1 MTTAPEPDDRS
12 VELDLL
18 ARITK
23 RERAAF
29 EQLYTR
35 YSNILY
41 ATAMKFLKED
51 ADAQDVV
58 QDVFIQIWDKAKLY
72 DPAKGKPL
80 TWALTMTRNRSIDRI
95 RAIQR
100 RTRLRDDFEKE
111 TVADESAGIRE
122 ALSGVDASERTQI
135 LRDAVARLSPE
146 QRKVIDLAFFGGLT
160 QSEIADRLGITLER
174 VEAVLA
180 TCHGFEPTGVMARSV
195 PECLKLQ
202 LIERNRFDPAMAV
215 CSTIWSC
222 WPNGTCRG

>member
-1 MTTAPEPDDRS
+1 MTTAPESDDRT

-18 ARITK
+18 ARINK

-111 TVADESAGIRE
+111 TVADESTGIRE

-135 LRDAVARLSPE
+135 LRDAVGRLSPE

-160 QSEIADRLGITLER
+160 QSEIADRLG
-174 VEAVLA
+174 
-180 TCHGFEPTGVMARSV
+180 EPLGTVKARARRGLMK
-195 PECLKLQ
+195 LKEL
-202 LIERNRFDPAMAV
+202 LGEKP
-215 CSTIWSC
+215 
-222 WPNGTCRG
+222 

>member
-1 MTTAPEPDDRS
+1 MTTAPESDDRA

-160 QSEIADRLGITLER
+160 QSEIADRLG
-174 VEAVLA
+174 
-180 TCHGFEPTGVMARSV
+180 EPLGTVKARARRGLMK
-195 PECLKLQ
+195 LKEHLG
-202 LIERNRFDPAMAV
+202 EKP
-215 CSTIWSC
+215 
-222 WPNGTCRG
+222 

>member
-1 MTTAPEPDDRS
+1 MTTAPEPDDRT

-160 QSEIADRLGITLER
+160 QSEIADRLG
-174 VEAVLA
+174 
-180 TCHGFEPTGVMARSV
+180 EPLGTVKARARRGLMK
-195 PECLKLQ
+195 LKEL
-202 LIERNRFDPAMAV
+202 LGEKP
-215 CSTIWSC
+215 
-222 WPNGTCRG
+222 

>member
-1 MTTAPEPDDRS
+1 MTTAPEPDDRA

-122 ALSGVDASERTQI
+122 ALSGVYASERTQI

-160 QSEIADRLGITLER
+160 QSEIADRLG
-174 VEAVLA
+174 
-180 TCHGFEPTGVMARSV
+180 EPLGTIKARARRGLMK
-195 PECLKLQ
+195 LKEHLG
-202 LIERNRFDPAMAV
+202 EKP
-215 CSTIWSC
+215 
-222 WPNGTCRG
+222 

>member
-1 MTTAPEPDDRS
+1 MSQAPEPDDRAI
-12 VELDLL
+12 ELELL
-18 ARITK
+18 ARVAQ

-29 EQLYTR
+29 EELYDR

-80 TWALTMTRNRSIDRI
+80 TWALTLTRNRSIDRI

-122 ALSGVDASERTQI
+122 ALSGVDAGEKSQI
-135 LRDAVARLSPE
+135 LRDAVGQLSPQ
-146 QRKVIDLAFFGGLT
+146 QRRVIELAFFRGLT
-160 QSEIADRLGITLER
+160 QSEVAGELG
-174 VEAVLA
+174 
-180 TCHGFEPTGVMARSV
+180 EPLGTVKARARRGLMK
-195 PECLKLQ
+195 LKEIL
-202 LIERNRFDPAMAV
+202 
-215 CSTIWSC
+215 
-222 WPNGTCRG
+222 GTQP

>member
-1 MTTAPEPDDRS
+1 MTTAPEPDDRA

-23 RERAAF
+23 RERVAF

-160 QSEIADRLGITLER
+160 QSEIADRLG
-174 VEAVLA
+174 
-180 TCHGFEPTGVMARSV
+180 EPLGTVKARARRGLMK
-195 PECLKLQ
+195 LKEHLG
-202 LIERNRFDPAMAV
+202 EKP
-215 CSTIWSC
+215 
-222 WPNGTCRG
+222 

>member
-1 MTTAPEPDDRS
+1 MTTAPEPDDRA

-18 ARITK
+18 ARITN
-23 RERAAF
+23 RERVAF
-29 EQLYTR
+29 EELYTR

-80 TWALTMTRNRSIDRI
+80 TWALTLTRNRSIDRI

-100 RTRLRDDFEKE
+100 RSRLRDDFEKE
-111 TVADESAGIRE
+111 TVADESTGIRE

-160 QSEIADRLGITLER
+160 QSEIADRLG
-174 VEAVLA
+174 
-180 TCHGFEPTGVMARSV
+180 EPLGTIKARARRGLMK
-195 PECLKLQ
+195 LKEILG
-202 LIERNRFDPAMAV
+202 EKP
-215 CSTIWSC
+215 
-222 WPNGTCRG
+222 

>member
-1 MTTAPEPDDRS
+1 MTTAPESDDRT

-160 QSEIADRLGITLER
+160 QSEIADRLG
-174 VEAVLA
+174 
-180 TCHGFEPTGVMARSV
+180 EPLGTVKARARRGLMK
-195 PECLKLQ
+195 LKEHLG
-202 LIERNRFDPAMAV
+202 EKP
-215 CSTIWSC
+215 
-222 WPNGTCRG
+222 

>member
-1 MTTAPEPDDRS
+1 MTTAPESDDRT

-29 EQLYTR
+29 EELYTR

-135 LRDAVARLSPE
+135 LRDAVGRLSPE

-160 QSEIADRLGITLER
+160 QSEIADRLG
-174 VEAVLA
+174 
-180 TCHGFEPTGVMARSV
+180 EPLGTVKARARRGLMK
-195 PECLKLQ
+195 LKEHLG
-202 LIERNRFDPAMAV
+202 EKP
-215 CSTIWSC
+215 
-222 WPNGTCRG
+222 

>member
-1 MTTAPEPDDRS
+1 MTTAPEPDDRA

-111 TVADESAGIRE
+111 TVVDESAGVRE
-122 ALSGVDASERTQI
+122 ALSGVDASEKSQI
-135 LRDAVARLSPE
+135 LRDAVGRLSPE
-146 QRKVIDLAFFGGLT
+146 QRKVIELAFFGGLT
-160 QSEIADRLGITLER
+160 QSEVADRLG
-174 VEAVLA
+174 
-180 TCHGFEPTGVMARSV
+180 EPLGTVKARARRGLMK
-195 PECLKLQ
+195 LKEILGPQ
-202 LIERNRFDPAMAV
+202 P
-215 CSTIWSC
+215 
-222 WPNGTCRG
+222 

>member
-1 MTTAPEPDDRS
+1 MTTAPEPDDRT

-29 EQLYTR
+29 EELYTR

-146 QRKVIDLAFFGGLT
+146 QRKVINLAFFGGLT
-160 QSEIADRLGITLER
+160 QSEIADRLG
-174 VEAVLA
+174 
-180 TCHGFEPTGVMARSV
+180 EPLGTVKARARRGLMK
-195 PECLKLQ
+195 LKEL
-202 LIERNRFDPAMAV
+202 LGEKP
-215 CSTIWSC
+215 
-222 WPNGTCRG
+222 

>member
-1 MTTAPEPDDRS
+1 MSNAPEHDDRA

-18 ARITK
+18 ARIAK

-29 EQLYTR
+29 EQLYDR
-35 YSNILY
+35 YANILY

-80 TWALTMTRNRSIDRI
+80 TWALTLTRNRSIDRI

-111 TVADESAGIRE
+111 TVADESAGVRE
-122 ALSGVDASERTQI
+122 ALSGVDASEKSQI
-135 LRDAVARLSPE
+135 LRDAVGRLSPE
-146 QRKVIDLAFFGGLT
+146 QRKVIELAFFGGLT
-160 QSEIADRLGITLER
+160 QSEVADRLG
-174 VEAVLA
+174 
-180 TCHGFEPTGVMARSV
+180 EPLGTVKARARRGLMK
-195 PECLKLQ
+195 LKEIL
-202 LIERNRFDPAMAV
+202 
-215 CSTIWSC
+215 
-222 WPNGTCRG
+222 GTQP

>member
-1 MTTAPEPDDRS
+1 MTTAPESDDRT

-58 QDVFIQIWDKAKLY
+58 QDVFIQIWDKARLY

-80 TWALTMTRNRSIDRI
+80 TWALTLTRNRSIDRI

-135 LRDAVARLSPE
+135 LRDAVGRLSPE

-160 QSEIADRLGITLER
+160 QSEIADRLG
-174 VEAVLA
+174 
-180 TCHGFEPTGVMARSV
+180 EPLGTVKARARRGLMK
-195 PECLKLQ
+195 LKEL
-202 LIERNRFDPAMAV
+202 LGEKP
-215 CSTIWSC
+215 
-222 WPNGTCRG
+222 

>member
-1 MTTAPEPDDRS
+1 MTTAPEPDDRA

-18 ARITK
+18 ARITN
-23 RERAAF
+23 RERVAF
-29 EQLYTR
+29 EELYTR

-135 LRDAVARLSPE
+135 LRDAVGRLSPE

-160 QSEIADRLGITLER
+160 QSEIADRLG
-174 VEAVLA
+174 
-180 TCHGFEPTGVMARSV
+180 EPLGTVKARARRGLMK
-195 PECLKLQ
+195 LKEL
-202 LIERNRFDPAMAV
+202 LGEKP
-215 CSTIWSC
+215 
-222 WPNGTCRG
+222 